1 MSVVVFIFYQFFSA
15 TYTHVLLYLCRRGFL
30 SFVRSFRFVVIY
42 YVVEWRRQREAKSK
56 KELCTHSFWHKH
68 KTDHC
73 VRGIFNKNK
82 TYMYRWRPQATIS
95 RRSMMMHMF
104 TLWRSTGKKKAC
116 RKYTSKRNFS
126 SETGS
131 ETMFFFV
138 LFALS
143 NGTHIIMV
151 WHYPQTLCVL
161 CVYHRVY
168 CARFFSCYLCWET
181 ALFTNKFPFGWNY
194 RFGLPRSRAIVCS
207 VCAQI
212 YMPNHK
218 LAAWMLCLR
227 CIKNSIIKKSSFFL
241 SFFFAHIEKIKKKS

>member
-73 VRGIFNKNK
+73 VRGISNKNK

-168 CARFFSCYLCWET
+168 CARFFLAIYAGKRLYSQIKFHLAEIIGLACPDRARSCVVYVRKYICQT
-181 ALFTNKFPFGWNY
+181 IN
-194 RFGLPRSRAIVCS
+194 
-207 VCAQI
+207 
-212 YMPNHK
+212 
-218 LAAWMLCLR
+218 
-227 CIKNSIIKKSSFFL
+227 
-241 SFFFAHIEKIKKKS
+241 